1 MSSKC
6 KWVRLGDYIEMR
18 HENNSSLKYGV
29 ELIEGINNKGEFQTT
44 KALTEDINL
53 KPYKVVRHGDI
64 VYNPSRL
71 NIGSLAYRIG
81 EMCIVSHLYQ
91 VFHVKEEFKS
101 VLLAEYLTLFL
112 RRNEFYRYVDYDN
125 FGSQR
130 AEYNLRKL
138 GELMIPLPPI
148 EEQQKIVNAWQ
159 SLREVKE
166 QNEAIATPL
175 MQVCQSYIQEL
186 KHKYKKHYRIGNAIR
201 LFERTNSEG
210 KSYALLGLN
219 KAKQFMPTV
228 ANTIDVDLRKYKIVS
243 KGVFAYSGM
252 QTGRDICIR
261 IALYNNE
268 TPAII
273 SPAYSTFTLDNNQD
287 ILSEYFM
294 LMFTRTEMDRL
305 GWFYSD
311 SSVRSNLDWERFVNI
326 EIPLP
331 PIEVQRAIVNI
342 YNCAK
347 EAKQIAVEADRMSRE
362 VCSALIQHAIN
373 N

>member
-6 KWVRLGDYIEMR
+6 KWVRLGDYIEECDNR
-18 HENNSSLKYGV
+18 NKENKLNADDVRGLSVSKGFIPTKANLIDVSLSSYKIVHYDEFAYVPDTSRRGDKISLGLNREQKDFIV
-29 ELIEGINNKGEFQTT
+29 SSITCVFKVDNNKLISEF
-44 KALTEDINL
+44 LYL
-53 KPYKVVRHGDI
+53 WF
-64 VYNPSRL
+64 SRPDFDRYARYHSWGSAREVFSFNDMC
-71 NIGSLAYRIG
+71 NI
-81 EMCIVSHLYQ
+81 
-91 VFHVKEEFKS
+91 K
-101 VLLAEYLTLFL
+101 
-112 RRNEFYRYVDYDN
+112 
-125 FGSQR
+125 
-130 AEYNLRKL
+130 
-138 GELMIPLPPI
+138 IPLPSI

-186 KHKYKKHYRIGNAIR
+186 KHKCKKHYRIGNAIR

-210 KSYALLGLN
+210 KSYAMLGLN

-228 ANTIDVDLRKYKIVS
+228 ANTKDVDIRKYKIVS

-294 LMFTRTEMDRL
+294 LLFTRTEMDRL
-305 GWFYSD
+305 GWFFIVIRAY
-311 SSVRSNLDWERFVNI
+311 
-326 EIPLP
+326 
-331 PIEVQRAIVNI
+331 VQI
-342 YNCAK
+342 
-347 EAKQIAVEADRMSRE
+347 
-362 VCSALIQHAIN
+362 
-373 N
+373 

>member
-186 KHKYKKHYRIGNAIR
+186 RHEYESVEIGSFLTQSDVNNKDGKYGINELRGVTSSGIFDKTKANTAGLKFDKYK
-201 LFERTNSEG
+201 
-210 KSYALLGLN
+210 
-219 KAKQFMPTV
+219 V
-228 ANTIDVDLRKYKIVS
+228 VV
-243 KGVFAYSGM
+243 KGQFAYNPSRISLGS
-252 QTGRDICIR
+252 
-261 IALYNNE
+261 IALCVE
-268 TPAII
+268 EKCII
-273 SPAYSTFTLDNNQD
+273 SPMYIVFGINNEDLIMPSFLNLWFMRKEFKRSTSFFV
-287 ILSEYFM
+287 S
-294 LMFTRTEMDRL
+294 
-305 GWFYSD
+305 G
-311 SSVRSNLDWERFVNI
+311 SVRDTFDYKAMCNVK
-326 EIPLP
+326 IPLP

-342 YNCAK
+342 YNCAN
-347 EAKQIAVEADRMSRE
+347 EAKQIAVETDRMSRE